1 MKRIIALALALLVI
15 IPGAPA
21 FAHAQLTGATPK
33 GNAVLTKAPTQIKL
47 TFDDDLIALESSNK
61 IEVTNSKGQRVDA
74 NNSAVL
80 GNQLTVTLK
89 KLVAGK
95 YKVSFRVLSAD
106 GHPIAS
112 TYSFTI
118 KKELNSG
125 K

>member
-1 MKRIIALALALLVI
+1 MKKIFALSLALLVL

-33 GNAVLTKAPTQIKL
+33 ANAVLTKSPTQIKL

-61 IEVTNSKGQRVDA
+61 IEVTNTNGKRVDA
-74 NNSAVL
+74 NNSSVL

-95 YKVSFRVLSAD
+95 YKVSYRVLSAD
-106 GHPIAS
+106 GHPVAA

-118 KKELNSG
+118 G
-125 K
+125 KQLSSSK

>member
-1 MKRIIALALALLVI
+1 MKKIFALALALLVI

-47 TFDDDLIALESSNK
+47 TFDDDLIALESSNQ

-74 NNSAVL
+74 NNSSVL

-95 YKVSFRVLSAD
+95 YRVSYRVLSAD

-112 TYSFTI
+112 KYSFTV
-118 KKELNSG
+118 KK
-125 K
+125 